1 MNFPTVRTRPPG
13 HRAGIGLLEVD
24 ANTTAFSANES
35 IALMVGDASVDV
47 GPPAQTPKGVD
58 PNLAEP

>member
-13 HRAGIGLLEVD
+13 HRADIELLEVD
-24 ANTTAFSANES
+24 ANQTAFRANES
-35 IALMVGDASVDV
+35 IALTVEEGSVAV
-47 GPPAQTPKGVD
+47 VPPAQIPKDVD

>member
-13 HRAGIGLLEVD
+13 HRAGIELLEVD
-24 ANTTAFSANES
+24 ANETASRANES
-35 IALMVGDASVDV
+35 IALTVGDGSVAV
-47 GPPAQTPKGVD
+47 VRPAQISKNVD